1 MGLPL
6 TSPVCRRLL
15 EVDRATP
22 ERRGSSGARHVIRWA
37 CPFGRPKAAIGRPG
51 DLAPALR
58 GPGPVRNNRRRAKT
72 HACDGC
78 GVVASGR
85 PSTTCPHLFSRVQ
98 FAPRAVAATSRRWL
112 LPVRSTLPRLPGGV
126 TFMPSLRRRRTTPS
140 RLVSLC
146 LGNASKPPAQ
156 AGHRTA
162 IAAIDLP

>member
-6 TSPVCRRLL
+6 ASPVCRRLL

-22 ERRGSSGARHVIRWA
+22 ERRGSSGARHV
-37 CPFGRPKAAIGRPG
+37 FGGRLAVPRQQLAALEI
-51 DLAPALR
+51 APTLSGA
-58 GPGPVRNNRRRAKT
+58 PVRNNRRRAKT

>member
-37 CPFGRPKAAIGRPG
+37 CVRPTQGSNWPPWR
-51 DLAPALR
+51 LAPALR
-58 GPGPVRNNRRRAKT
+58 GPAPVRNNRRRAKT

-146 LGNASKPPAQ
+146 LGNASKLPAQ
-156 AGHRTA
+156 AGHRAA